1 MNQKHKTK
9 SDECREMLRAA
20 LNKILSRLDKPDT
33 DLMTAIKQTI
43 GECELA
49 KAELI
54 ASQLHPSIAEE
65 PKPRLA
71 SNVKPLEA

>member
-9 SDECREMLRAA
+9 SDECREMLRASITK
-20 LNKILSRLDKPDT
+20 LLMRIDKPDT

-54 ASQLHPSIAEE
+54 ASQSHPSIAAE
-65 PKPRLA
+65 PKPQLA